1 MKKFIGYLLI
11 IISIVILIDLALQA
25 KVIYNEL
32 PVMWETYQSEPDEF
46 QMKGEMDK
54 LLMWVLHLVI
64 PAILIGTG
72 RYFIRAGRAN

>member
-1 MKKFIGYLLI
+1 
-11 IISIVILIDLALQA
+11 VILIDLALQA

-54 LLMWVLHLVI
+54 LLMWVLPLVI

>member
-1 MKKFIGYLLI
+1 
-11 IISIVILIDLALQA
+11 VILIDLALQT

-32 PVMWETYQSEPDEF
+32 PLMWETYQSEPDEF

-54 LLMWVLHLVI
+54 LLMWVLPLVI

>member
-1 MKKFIGYLLI
+1 M
-11 IISIVILIDLALQA
+11 ILIDLALQA

-54 LLMWVLHLVI
+54 LLMWVLPLVI